1 MFRHI
6 QHPWLIRTVSVSQQ
20 RCTALGSM
28 CSSAHELP
36 PSCSSQASPS
46 SLPFVARSQ
55 LVLGLRLMA
64 LVASS
69 VLVSVEYMYAPV
81 EGLFRYRE
89 VQGSHVRPRGRSE
102 RPRGPDLSTFLF
114 LVSPSGLRFL
124 SKRTCVPRGT
134 HTNCQVACPSGLK
147 CRVAPPE
154 HKVAC
159 FPDPTQG
166 CLRSKAQGCFPSKAQ
181 GCLMSKAQGCL
192 FPLQGTRWLEVKS
205 TRLLVFQTRRKVA

>member
-6 QHPWLIRTVSVSQQ
+6 QHLLVGTNNVCVS
-20 RCTALGSM
+20 TAMHSLGSM
-28 CSSAHELP
+28 CSSALELP

-89 VQGSHVRPRGRSE
+89 VQGSHVRLPVLHLGWLGPFWSSKGEVGSVFTMRWAARYGRFPPNS
-102 RPRGPDLSTFLF
+102 
-114 LVSPSGLRFL
+114 SPSGGRTPLLGLSCLHGGGELKASFTVGWAPVTPNVFTFGWALPCHEKRAFL
-124 SKRTCVPRGT
+124 WSVP
-134 HTNCQVACPSGLK
+134 C
-147 CRVAPPE
+147 E
-154 HKVAC
+154 
-159 FPDPTQG
+159 
-166 CLRSKAQGCFPSKAQ
+166 
-181 GCLMSKAQGCL
+181 
-192 FPLQGTRWLEVKS
+192 
-205 TRLLVFQTRRKVA
+205 RRHCCSHVVSEIRK